1 MADKIRVN
9 YAALEDMAKH
19 CDMVSQR
26 MLALAATGNQIGGQM
41 TNGALVGPPG
51 DAFVGGLNTFSQRVT
66 KLANKFTEL
75 ANDIRSAEQD
85 MQHAD
90 QTAAGKF

>member
-19 CDMVSQR
+19 CDMVAQR
-26 MLALAATGNQIGGQM
+26 LQALAGTGTQIGGQM
-41 TNGALVGPPG
+41 MNGALVGPPG
-51 DAFVGGLNTFSQRVT
+51 EAFVGGLNTFTQRVT

-75 ANDIRSAEQD
+75 ANDIRAAEQD
-85 MQHAD
+85 MQNAD
-90 QTAAGKF
+90 QSAAGKF